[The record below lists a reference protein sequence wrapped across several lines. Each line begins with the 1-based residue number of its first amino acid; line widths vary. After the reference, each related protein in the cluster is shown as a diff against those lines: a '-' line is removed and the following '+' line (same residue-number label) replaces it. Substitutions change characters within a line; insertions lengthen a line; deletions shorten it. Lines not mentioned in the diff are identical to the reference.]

1 MPHLNRIGLTNFR
14 VFKKRTELAL
24 APITILTGTNSS
36 GKSSVLKAFQLLQE
50 NIKDIGY
57 LNFSEGEHKLGNFEL
72 ALNRDAQ
79 NKTITFIAPID
90 LGFNQDK
97 LEDIYADLVYQL
109 DESNDLKFGKL
120 IRLSICLEKNK
131 QEIIGVTPWDS
142 LDIDFEYFHRE
153 RVLNYNLGLLKYFR
167 YAFEIFDIQDAPKN
181 IEELRLQSADFL
193 TYSKSAIELV
203 KQIYQSNDATQKEKL
218 LKFFEEEF
226 PKDFDLFQV
235 SEEFMIQSF
244 EKPED
249 DRFSQEFKVVTMR
262 GGLFLFDLPESILK
276 HQIRLMFQLDTSDEE
291 TWELINPTNSRR
303 NSQYQTLNKIE
314 FTEYVYSVLLSVKE
328 KLKEKYKFENC
339 QELSL
344 LIFDTYYKEEC
355 DNNDISYNS
364 GLMKGFL
371 KSEEENGQ
379 GKPDLSGFLGILQIP
394 YYGFH
399 RFIKRD
405 NIIRDTYLTIYKED
419 KYEFL
424 SDQLFGNKKDKF
436 HNKIGIHPKV
446 ANILTHAFKEN
457 GYHSVLRVFKNDNF
471 HYLEAVRANTQRL
484 YTFQSQG
491 TSFNKLLLNFIKKND
506 EVQILY
512 INKWLKE
519 LGIAE
524 ELKIE
529 VNNQGI
535 GVSIS
540 IDGQSLADLG
550 YGITQLLPI
559 LIRLATITDCIW
571 QAPDPDNENGW
582 DYYDKRILYI
592 EEPETNLHPK
602 LQSKLA
608 DIFVEACETM
618 KIQLIIETH
627 SEYLIRK
634 LQYLTAKKIITPEM
648 TVIHYFYDPKEERP
662 EGEPQVKQINIQSD
676 GRLTGQFGSGFY
688 DESARLM
695 TAILTGETLN

>member
-14 VFKKRTELAL
+14 VFKERTELAL

-79 NKTITFIAPID
+79 NKTITFTAPID
-90 LGFNQDK
+90 LGFNHDK

-153 RVLNYNLGLLKYFR
+153 RVLNYNLELLKYFR
-167 YAFEIFDIQDAPKN
+167 YAFDIFDIQDTPKN
-181 IEELRLQSADFL
+181 IEELRLQSADFQ

-203 KQIYQSNDATQKEKL
+203 KQIHQSNDATQREKL
-218 LKFFEEEF
+218 LNFFEEEF

-235 SEEFMIQSF
+235 SEDYMIQSF
-244 EKPED
+244 EKPQFNKDE
-249 DRFSQEFKVVTMR
+249 RYINQKMTV
-262 GGLFLFDLPESILK
+262 GLFLFELPESILK
-276 HQIRLMFQLDTSDEE
+276 HQIRLWFDLDLEHRWKIAAHKSNNEIKNE
-291 TWELINPTNSRR
+291 GELVDYIFT
-303 NSQYQTLNKIE
+303 TLL
-314 FTEYVYSVLLSVKE
+314 TVKAR
-328 KLKEKYKFENC
+328 LKEKYKFENC

-344 LIFDTYYKEEC
+344 LFFDIYFKKEQDELNNYIEDIKHSLTLNEDHSGEKPNLEDFLHWLGGGAIRLDLFFIFWE
-355 DNNDISYNS
+355 DNYDI
-364 GLMKGFL
+364 F
-371 KSEEENGQ
+371 
-379 GKPDLSGFLGILQIP
+379 
-394 YYGFH
+394 
-399 RFIKRD
+399 R
-405 NIIRDTYLTIYKED
+405 KED
-419 KYEFL
+419 KYEVL
-424 SDQLFGNKKDKF
+424 HKQIFGNNFDKINKK
-436 HNKIGIHPKV
+436 ISIYSKV
-446 ANILTHAFKEN
+446 ANILKDTFKED
-457 GYHSVLRVFKNDNF
+457 GYPSLLRVFKNDNF

-506 EVQILY
+506 ELQILY

-559 LIRLATITDCIW
+559 LIRLATITDYIW

-608 DIFVEACETM
+608 DIFVEACKTM

-634 LQYLTAKKIITPEM
+634 LQYLTAKKEILPEM

-662 EGEPQVKQINIQSD
+662 EGEQQVKQINIQSD